1 MPLLLKNGSFAEVTY
16 VVIGLHNI
24 QSFLGKAKDA
34 VRNGVKDQ
42 RVQLETY
49 KDRLARMETSD
60 TLPFLQQLCFLPTPP
75 FLYGKFESPPL
86 FVRITKTQ
94 PSTSLYK
101 GGFQQW
107 NYFNDL
113 MKQIQFSQHKN

>member
-42 RVQLETY
+42 RAQLETY
-49 KDRLARMETSD
+49 KDRLAKMETID
-60 TLPFLQQLCFLPTPP
+60 TLPFLEQLCFLPTPP

-86 FVRITKTQ
+86 CENYEN
-94 PSTSLYK
+94 STFHLT
-101 GGFQQW
+101 
-107 NYFNDL
+107 L
-113 MKQIQFSQHKN
+113 

>member
-16 VVIGLHNI
+16 VVIGLHII

-75 FLYGKFESPPL
+75 FLCGKFESPPL
-86 FVRITKTQ
+86 CENYEN
-94 PSTSLYK
+94 STFHLT
-101 GGFQQW
+101 
-107 NYFNDL
+107 L
-113 MKQIQFSQHKN
+113 

>member
-16 VVIGLHNI
+16 VVIGLHII

-75 FLYGKFESPPL
+75 FLYGKFESPPFL
-86 FVRITKTQ
+86 WELRKLNLPPHFI
-94 PSTSLYK
+94 K
-101 GGFQQW
+101 GDSNNGII
-107 NYFNDL
+107 L
-113 MKQIQFSQHKN
+113 TT